1 MFYKWSLWFLCSV
14 KVFIIKVFW
23 NFTSPWFGFSYPSM
37 DFDVYNDIDCKMLHG
52 EGVQFINVIDV
63 TNELIQ
69 GVGALNVAKTMI
81 ERVI

>member
-1 MFYKWSLWFLCSV
+1 
-14 KVFIIKVFW
+14 
-23 NFTSPWFGFSYPSM
+23 M